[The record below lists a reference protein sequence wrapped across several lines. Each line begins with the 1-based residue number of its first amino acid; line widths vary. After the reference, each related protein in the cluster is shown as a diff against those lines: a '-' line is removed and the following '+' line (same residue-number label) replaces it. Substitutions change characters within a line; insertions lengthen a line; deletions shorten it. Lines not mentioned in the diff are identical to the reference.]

1 MCGVLCFLGPFVQ
14 KLVIRSS
21 TSEGLLLNLDGLL
34 PQVEKVEEEGEE
46 KDAEDEEKDVQES
59 VSTWCLSL

>member
-1 MCGVLCFLGPFVQ
+1 VQ

-34 PQVEKVEEEGEE
+34 PQVEKVEEGE
-46 KDAEDEEKDVQES
+46 KSAEDDEENRVQES
-59 VSTWCLSL
+59 VST

>member
-1 MCGVLCFLGPFVQ
+1 MK

-34 PQVEKVEEEGEE
+34 PEAEKVEEKEE
-46 KDAEDEEKDVQES
+46 TAEDDEEKPVQES
-59 VSTWCLSL
+59 VST